1 MEAEEIEK
9 MIMVSDFTVPTVL
22 RWQRNGAQAVS
33 GMDMLTAMNWIAQDC
48 RFLI

>member
-22 RWQRNGAQAVS
+22 RWPRNGAQEMR
-33 GMDMLTAMNWIAQDC
+33 GMDMRTAMSWIAQVC